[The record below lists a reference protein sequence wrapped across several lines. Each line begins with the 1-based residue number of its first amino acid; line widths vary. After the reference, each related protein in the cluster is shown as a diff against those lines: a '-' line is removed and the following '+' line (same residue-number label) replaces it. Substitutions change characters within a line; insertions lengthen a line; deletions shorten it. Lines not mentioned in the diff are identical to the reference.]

1 MIQKKYKALI
11 SDFDGTLACTDKT
24 VTRENLKAINELFS
38 QGKKFALCTGRMT
51 TSALMLAQKLPF
63 KPLIATYNGGEIVD
77 SATGEILSRHVLEP
91 EIMLKLIDY
100 GRERGL
106 YYQIFT
112 DEVIVEKI
120 TEVTEFYCSI
130 CKVRAVEVGDLKE
143 YILREQKGS
152 PKLMLINFKGD
163 VNTYIEEIN
172 EIFGSEVEA
181 VRCYEGMIDVTSL
194 GVNKGLAV
202 KDLSKIWG
210 ITPQDCVAVGDEGND
225 VAMFKVAGVGACMV
239 NAREEVKKHAD
250 YVTKNN
256 NDESGVA
263 EVIQKFLIEEKL

>member
-1 MIQKKYKALI
+1 MKKYKAII
-11 SDFDGTLACTDKT
+11 SDFDGTLACSDKT
-24 VTRENLKAINELFS
+24 VSQENLIAINELFS

-51 TSALMLAQKLPF
+51 TSALMLAEKLPF

-77 SATGEILSRHVLEP
+77 SATGEILSSHLLKP
-91 EIMLKLIDY
+91 EIMLKLIEY

-143 YILREQKGS
+143 YIMREQKGS

-163 VNTYIEEIN
+163 VNTYINEIN
-172 EIFGSEVEA
+172 ERFGDEVEA
-181 VRCYEGMIDVTSL
+181 VRCYEGMIDVTPL

-202 KDLSKIWG
+202 KDFSKIWG
-210 ITPQDCVAVGDEGND
+210 ISPSECVAVGDEGND
-225 VAMFKVAGVGACMV
+225 VAMFKTAGIGVCMI
-239 NAREEVKKHAD
+239 NAREEVKQYAD

-256 NDESGVA
+256 NDQSGVA
-263 EVIQKFLIEEKL
+263 EVIRKFLLKE